1 MRVLDLGR
9 VVGMSAYEL
18 AVSNGYEGTLESWL
32 ESLRYDHSDE
42 YKQFTETIEAAK
54 QEILS
59 GKEEIKL
66 SMTQIRD
73 LVEKSLTDIGNAK
86 KAATEAVKSEETE
99 AVSNINSTESAALSN
114 IGDAE
119 TNALASLANTLDS
132 AIRSIN
138 EKGTRWKKQ
147 IEDTGTLAKSEYNQ
161 NAIAKQKAFDDNTQK
176 KQSAFDT
183 HVAETQTTLDQ
194 HIKEKQDTFDSNA
207 VQKTK
212 DFDEHTEQIQADIGQ
227 IKEDLGDLES
237 KVGVDKKSMI
247 LGNLNLKDGQFVE
260 SDSDYAMHSNI
271 GDKISVEKGNI
282 IKVDHSS
289 FNISAFSVWDKTKKE
304 LLTGKVSDADG
315 YVFKKDYEDI
325 CFKVQSFDNIKNI
338 PRNICSIFG
347 KESNVALFANASN
360 QENVVES
367 VRNTTNA
374 LRENVEKI
382 TPIGFLEKELI
393 GFSGCMRKDRKIVD
407 LSQYGDKY
415 KHTNDI
421 EVTEGEVYKITTKA
435 SINYPHFLLFDANKT
450 FVASYYTITGKT
462 DTSNIIITNYI
473 LTIPANVKYM
483 VINTYDE
490 KWKSYEQ
497 TYINCVGKENGLT
510 KKYFAFGDSVCRGNH
525 PDASKSDYAW
535 VETFGKI
542 MGMETHNMAI
552 GGQGYMTT
560 VYQEKAINTIKATD
574 ISNANL
580 ITLSFAIN
588 DASDTSCPVGTLE
601 DTTEDSIIGCAYN
614 CIKYI
619 YDTVPTCQVVVCG
632 STPQNGMRS
641 ARLAEV
647 NNQLKAMSEHY
658 NIPFI
663 DLSDCPIN
671 GFNGKKGGALTSDG
685 THFNDDGY
693 KLLSQFM
700 TGKLSA
706 LFGYRQPFLI

>member
-1 MRVLDLGR
+1 MIRTDLGIAT
-9 VVGMSAYEL
+9 AY
-18 AVSNGYEGTLESWL
+18 A
-32 ESLRYDHSDE
+32 
-42 YKQFTETIEAAK
+42 
-54 QEILS
+54 
-59 GKEEIKL
+59 
-66 SMTQIRD
+66 
-73 LVEKSLTDIGNAK
+73 
-86 KAATEAVKSEETE
+86 E
-99 AVSNINSTESAALSN
+99 AVSKGYTGTRDEFGQMFVDFGKTAENVSADKKAVEQMKASVEETQNSVDTTASEFGQNVADKTEEAKAAITEHANTEKASATAAISEAKDDATGAITEAQTSATDAIATINDSAVAEITKKGTDTLATIPEDYTALSK
-114 IGDAE
+114 DVS
-119 TNALASLANTLDS
+119 SL
-132 AIRSIN
+132 
-138 EKGTRWKKQ
+138 
-147 IEDTGTLAKSEYNQ
+147 
-161 NAIAKQKAFDDNTQK
+161 
-176 KQSAFDT
+176 
-183 HVAETQTTLDQ
+183 
-194 HIKEKQDTFDSNA
+194 
-207 VQKTK
+207 
-212 DFDEHTEQIQADIGQ
+212 
-227 IKEDLGDLES
+227 KEDLGDLES

-247 LGNLNLKDGQFVE
+247 LGNLALTDGQFVE

-271 GDKISVEKGNI
+271 GDKISVEKWNI

-325 CFKVQSFDNIKNI
+325 CFKVQSFTNIKNT

-347 KESNVALFANASN
+347 KESNVALFANVSN

-367 VRNTTNA
+367 VRNDTNA

-407 LSQYGDKY
+407 LSQYGDNY

-473 LTIPANVKYM
+473 LAIPANVKYM
-483 VINTYDE
+483 VINTYDG

-560 VYQEKAINTIKATD
+560 VYHEKAINTIKATD

>member
-1 MRVLDLGR
+1 MIRTDLGIAT
-9 VVGMSAYEL
+9 AY
-18 AVSNGYEGTLESWL
+18 A
-32 ESLRYDHSDE
+32 
-42 YKQFTETIEAAK
+42 
-54 QEILS
+54 
-59 GKEEIKL
+59 
-66 SMTQIRD
+66 
-73 LVEKSLTDIGNAK
+73 
-86 KAATEAVKSEETE
+86 E
-99 AVSNINSTESAALSN
+99 AVSKGYTGTRDEFGQMFADFGKTAEKVTEDKKAVEQMKLSVEETKNSVDTTAAEFGQNVADKTAEAKAAITEH
-114 IGDAE
+114 
-119 TNALASLANTLDS
+119 ANTEKELATAAISEAKDAATGAITEAQTSATDAIASAKDS
-132 AIRSIN
+132 ATAEITK
-138 EKGTRWKKQ
+138 KGT
-147 IEDTGTLAKSEYNQ
+147 DTLATIPEDY
-161 NAIAKQKAFDDNTQK
+161 
-176 KQSAFDT
+176 
-183 HVAETQTTLDQ
+183 TTLSKD
-194 HIKEKQDTFDSNA
+194 IDS
-207 VQKTK
+207 
-212 DFDEHTEQIQADIGQ
+212 
-227 IKEDLGDLES
+227 IKEDLWDLENN
-237 KVGVDKKSMI
+237 VGVDKKSMI
-247 LGNLNLKDGQFVE
+247 LGDLSLTNGQFVE
-260 SDSDYAMHSNI
+260 NNSKYAMHSNI
-271 GDKISVEKGNI
+271 EDKIPVKKGNI
-282 IKVDHSS
+282 IKIDHSS
-289 FNISAFSVWDKTKKE
+289 FNISGFSVWDKTEKV
-304 LLTGKVSDADG
+304 LITGSVSDADG

-325 CFKVQSFDNIKNI
+325 CFKVASFNNIENTPK
-338 PRNICSIFG
+338 NICSIFG
-347 KESNVALFANASN
+347 EKSNVALFANAGN
-360 QENVVES
+360 LENVVES
-367 VRNTTNA
+367 VRNATNA

-382 TPIGFLEKELI
+382 TPIGFLEKELT

-407 LSQYGDKY
+407 LSQYGANY

-473 LTIPANVKYM
+473 LTIPSNVKYM
-483 VINTYDE
+483 VINTYDG
-490 KWKSYEQ
+490 KWKFYEQ

-525 PDASKSDYAW
+525 PDTSKSDYAW

-542 MGMETHNMAI
+542 MGMETHNMAN

-560 VYQEKAINTIKATD
+560 VYQEKAINTIKSTD

-588 DASDTSCPVGTLE
+588 DASDASCPVGTLE
-601 DTTEDSIIGCAYN
+601 DTTEDSIIGCAYS

-641 ARLAEV
+641 TRLVEV
-647 NNQLKAMSEHY
+647 NNQLKAMSERY

>member
-1 MRVLDLGR
+1 MAKWTDYAEKEGLADNDEIIILDKETNTNKRSIVSNIVNGAVEKIGSHKFSELNTD
-9 VVGMSAYEL
+9 VKTLVGAINEVDAKNDAQDKKISTLDSGVSEAKTKNTEQDTKIEAVEDKLPSFLKKTDVDSTL
-18 AVSNGYEGTLESWL
+18 AVSGSPA
-32 ESLRYDHSDE
+32 D
-42 YKQFTETIEAAK
+42 AK
-54 QEILS
+54 
-59 GKEEIKL
+59 
-66 SMTQIRD
+66 
-73 LVEKSLTDIGNAK
+73 V
-86 KAATEAVKSEETE
+86 V
-99 AVSNINSTESAALSN
+99 
-114 IGDAE
+114 GDAVG
-119 TNALASLANTLDS
+119 SL
-132 AIRSIN
+132 
-138 EKGTRWKKQ
+138 
-147 IEDTGTLAKSEYNQ
+147 
-161 NAIAKQKAFDDNTQK
+161 
-176 KQSAFDT
+176 
-183 HVAETQTTLDQ
+183 
-194 HIKEKQDTFDSNA
+194 
-207 VQKTK
+207 
-212 DFDEHTEQIQADIGQ
+212 
-227 IKEDLGDLES
+227 KEDISDLEN
-237 KVGVDKKSMI
+237 KVGVNKKTMI
-247 LGNLNLKDGQFVE
+247 LGNLSLKEGQFVE
-260 SDSDYAMHSNI
+260 TSSKYAMHSNI
-271 GDKISVEKGNI
+271 EDKIPVEKGNI

-289 FNISAFSVWDKTKKE
+289 FSISSFSVWDKKAKK
-304 LLTGKVSDADG
+304 LLTGSVSDADG

-325 CFKVQSFDNIKNI
+325 CFKVQSYNNIENVPK
-338 PRNICSIFG
+338 NICSIFG
-347 KESNVALFANASN
+347 TESNVVLFADASN
-360 QENVVES
+360 QKNVVES
-367 VRNTTNA
+367 VRNATNA

-407 LSQYGDKY
+407 LSQYGANY

-421 EVTEGEVYKITTKA
+421 EVIEGEVYKITTKA
-435 SINYPHFLLFDANKT
+435 SINYPHFLLFDENKM

-462 DTSNIIITNYI
+462 DTSNTTITDYI
-473 LTIPANVKYM
+473 LTIPANIKYM

-490 KWKSYEQ
+490 KWKLYEK

-588 DASDTSCPVGTLE
+588 DASDTSCPVGTFE
-601 DTTEDSIIGCAYN
+601 DTTEDSVVGCAYS

-641 ARLAEV
+641 ARLVEV
-647 NNQLKAMSEHY
+647 NNQLKAMSERY

>member
-1 MRVLDLGR
+1 MSREHVIGPY
-9 VVGMSAYEL
+9 SAYAI
-18 AVSNGYEGTLESWL
+18 AVKYGYTGTEEQWVKEQEANRVASEQAAQQAEQARGGAETAASRSENAADRAETAQQATESAKTDAL
-32 ESLRYDHSDE
+32 TAIGTN
-42 YKQFTETIEAAK
+42 KQDALDAV
-54 QEILS
+54 Q
-59 GKEEIKL
+59 
-66 SMTQIRD
+66 
-73 LVEKSLTDIGNAK
+73 NAK
-86 KAATEAVKSEETE
+86 DGAVEAVGTAKTAATEAVQAAQDAAAS
-99 AVSNINSTESAALSN
+99 AVSDAQTTAINAVDTKGKE
-114 IGDAE
+114 
-119 TNALASLANTLDS
+119 ALANISTGVDPTLSVSGKAAD
-132 AIRSIN
+132 A
-138 EKGTRWKKQ
+138 KV
-147 IEDTGTLAKSEYNQ
+147 TGDK
-161 NAIAKQKAFDDNTQK
+161 
-176 KQSAFDT
+176 
-183 HVAETQTTLDQ
+183 
-194 HIKEKQDTFDSNA
+194 
-207 VQKTK
+207 
-212 DFDEHTEQIQADIGQ
+212 IGQ
-227 IKEDLGDLES
+227 LKEDLGNLEN
-237 KVGVDKKSMI
+237 KVGIDKKSMI
-247 LGNLNLKDGQFVE
+247 LGNLSLTNGQFVE
-260 SDSDYAMHSNI
+260 TSSKYAMHSNI
-271 GDKISVEKGNI
+271 EDKIPVEEGSI

-289 FNISAFSVWDKTKKE
+289 FDISGFSVWDKKNKK
-304 LLTGKVSDADG
+304 LLTGILSDADG
-315 YVFKKDYEDI
+315 YVFKEDYEDI
-325 CFKVQSFDNIKNI
+325 CFQVKSYNNIENVPKNI
-338 PRNICSIFG
+338 CLIFG
-347 KESNVALFANASN
+347 TKSNVVLFADVSN
-360 QENVVES
+360 QKNVVES
-367 VRNTTNA
+367 VRNATNA

-382 TPIGFLEKELI
+382 TPISFLEKELI

-407 LSQYGDKY
+407 LSQYGANY

-421 EVTEGEVYKITTKA
+421 EVIEGEVYKITTKA
-435 SINYPHFLLFDANKT
+435 SINCPHFLLFDANKM

-462 DTSNIIITNYI
+462 DTSNIAITDYI
-473 LTIPANVKYM
+473 LTIPANIKYM
-483 VINTYDE
+483 VINTYDKKWELYE
-490 KWKSYEQ
+490 K

-560 VYQEKAINTIKATD
+560 VYHEKAIDTIKATD

-601 DTTEDSIIGCAYN
+601 DTTEDSVIGCAYS

-632 STPQNGMRS
+632 STPQNGKRS
-641 ARLAEV
+641 ARLVEV
-647 NNQLKAMSEHY
+647 NNQLKAMSERY

>member
-1 MRVLDLGR
+1 MIRTDLGIAT
-9 VVGMSAYEL
+9 AY
-18 AVSNGYEGTLESWL
+18 A
-32 ESLRYDHSDE
+32 
-42 YKQFTETIEAAK
+42 
-54 QEILS
+54 
-59 GKEEIKL
+59 
-66 SMTQIRD
+66 
-73 LVEKSLTDIGNAK
+73 
-86 KAATEAVKSEETE
+86 E
-99 AVSNINSTESAALSN
+99 AVSKGYTGTRDEFGQMFVDFGKTAEKVTEDKKSVEQMKASVEETKNSVDTTAAEFGQNVADKTEEAKAAITEHANTEKASATDAIAAVKDSAA
-114 IGDAE
+114 AE
-119 TNALASLANTLDS
+119 ITK
-132 AIRSIN
+132 
-138 EKGTRWKKQ
+138 KGT
-147 IEDTGTLAKSEYNQ
+147 DTLATIPEDYTALS
-161 NAIAKQKAFDDNTQK
+161 
-176 KQSAFDT
+176 
-183 HVAETQTTLDQ
+183 
-194 HIKEKQDTFDSNA
+194 
-207 VQKTK
+207 K
-212 DFDEHTEQIQADIGQ
+212 DVSSL
-227 IKEDLGDLES
+227 KEDISDFEN
-237 KVGVDKKSMI
+237 KVGVNKKSMI
-247 LGNLNLKDGQFVE
+247 LGNLSLTDGQFVE
-260 SDSDYAMHSNI
+260 TSSKYAMHSNI
-271 GDKISVEKGNI
+271 EDKIPVEKGNI

-289 FNISAFSVWDKTKKE
+289 FNISDFSVWDKTKKE

-315 YVFKKDYEDI
+315 YVFKEDYEDI
-325 CFKVQSFDNIKNI
+325 CFKVQSHNNIENVPK
-338 PRNICSIFG
+338 NICSIFG
-347 KESNVALFANASN
+347 TESNVVLFADASN
-360 QENVVES
+360 QKNVVES
-367 VRNTTNA
+367 VRNATNA

-407 LSQYGDKY
+407 LSQYGANY

-421 EVTEGEVYKITTKA
+421 EVIEGEVYKITTKA

-483 VINTYDE
+483 VINTYNG

-525 PDASKSDYAW
+525 PDTSKSDYAW